1 MHIHRAERADTLV
14 DALAQLLARPLDD
27 PFAAEV
33 VAVPAK
39 GIERWVIQRLATV
52 LGSATG
58 GDGIAANI
66 EFPDPASLV
75 GAVLAEATG
84 LTPDTDPWAPERLV
98 WTLLPVLD
106 AVLAEPWCGVLSR
119 HLGRGDA
126 AGHKVGRRYATA
138 ARIADLF
145 DGYGTQRPG
154 MIAAWADGLDTDGT
168 GRELPEDLRW
178 QPRLWRTL
186 REAVGVPSPAERLS
200 AACAHLRAEPGVVSL
215 PRRISLFGVTR
226 LTTDQL
232 EVLSALSAGRE
243 VHLWLVHPS
252 PTLWTELASNGAD
265 AQADSADRSGSNAAG
280 DTSASVRAVSD
291 RERVDRAD
299 GSSPSSEMPDSL
311 VRVRHPLLAALG
323 RDVRELQQRLHAY
336 DHTDTYHPPAA
347 ISPGTTASPGRAE
360 RSGAR
365 TVEAAS
371 DTPELGRPVDSAAG
385 HVIEP
390 TADCAEGGATEFSD
404 VAGSDRGDRA
414 VAAGF
419 VAAATPAVG
428 TGESA
433 TGRRSVERGAVA
445 GASSV
450 RGVASG
456 RTLLSALQA
465 AIREDRWP
473 VAVEPELAGDGT
485 VGVHACHGPARQVE
499 VLRDCLLHI
508 FAADHTLQP
517 RDVVVM
523 CPDVESYAPLVRAAF
538 GQWSL
543 DTAEAGHPGHAL
555 RVRLAD
561 RAQRAVNPL
570 LGVIGTLL
578 ELADGRVTVTEVLD
592 LAAAEPVRLR
602 CGFDDD
608 DLERLREWAA
618 ETGARWGIGQRQR
631 QAFGLGDFAQNTLN
645 AAVDRILL
653 GVAAGESGADWLDLA
668 LPLDDV
674 DSGDIDLAGRFAEFV
689 DRLAV
694 CLRDLRGPTLA
705 EPAGTARPA
714 GEWAAVLGRALDL
727 LTDVTRAQAWTGVQ
741 ARRELAAA
749 LEHAGDVPL
758 RLPDIAALLA
768 TRLAGRA
775 SRANFRTGELT
786 VCTMV
791 PMRSVPHRVVVLLG
805 LDDEVFPRA
814 GGIDGDDVLAR
825 HRCPGDRDPR
835 SEDRQLLLDAIMAA
849 GERLVL
855 LHTGSDPV
863 TGAHRPP
870 AIPLAEVLDT
880 VRAHVGRAAMARIVR
895 RHPLQPFD
903 AANFRA
909 DDPFSFDPVA
919 LAGAVAARRPQ
930 RSRPVFL
937 AAPLPSAAPG
947 DVELTDLVAFAEH
960 PVRAFLW
967 QRLGIRVPEEEEEID
982 DRLPIALDGLTKWSM
997 GERMLAA
1004 RLNGVEAD
1012 MLRAAEWRRGTLPP
1026 ARMGA
1031 AVLDVIEGTVDQLV
1045 RVARPMHEI
1054 PGRTIDVAVDLGD
1067 GRRLTGTVADVH
1079 DDALLRAT
1087 YSRLAPKHRLAAWV
1101 RLLALAAS
1109 GSHQSWR
1116 ALTLG
1121 RGQFRNPV
1129 WQSTLTAPDAATAR
1143 AILRQLVH
1151 LRDAGLTEPLPIAP
1165 SATAVYAD
1173 RRCKGASVDD
1183 ATLSAEQ
1190 DFDSAYGE
1198 RTDRYLRQ
1206 VWGPALRFPDLTRAP
1221 AEHGGD
1227 EPTRFGELARM
1238 LWNPLLANENQGRP

>member
-154 MIAAWADGLDTDGT
+154 MITAWADGLDTDGT

-291 RERVDRAD
+291 REPVDRAD

-347 ISPGTTASPGRAE
+347 ISPGTTAAEPGRAGPP
-360 RSGAR
+360 GAR
-365 TVEAAS
+365 AGEVAS
-371 DTPELGRPVDSAAG
+371 DT
-385 HVIEP
+385 
-390 TADCAEGGATEFSD
+390 SD
-404 VAGSDRGDRA
+404 L
-414 VAAGF
+414 
-419 VAAATPAVG
+419 
-428 TGESA
+428 
-433 TGRRSVERGAVA
+433 
-445 GASSV
+445 
-450 RGVASG
+450 G

-543 DTAEAGHPGHAL
+543 DSAEAGHPGHAL

-880 VRAHVGRAAMARIVR
+880 VRAHVGREAMARIVR

-919 LAGAVAARRPQ
+919 LAGAVAARQPQ

-937 AAPLPSAAPG
+937 AAPLPAASPG

-1031 AVLDVIEGTVDQLV
+1031 AVLDDIEGTVDQLV

-1173 RRCKGASVDD
+1173 RRCKGATVDD

>member
-1 MHIHRAERADTLV
+1 MHIHRAERADTLA
-14 DALAQLLARPLDD
+14 DALAQLLTTPLDD
-27 PFAAEV
+27 PFTAEV

-39 GIERWVIQRLATV
+39 GIERWLNQRLATV
-52 LGSATG
+52 LGSGDAR

-66 EFPDPASLV
+66 DFLDPATLV

-84 LTPDTDPWAPERLV
+84 LTPDEDPWAPERLV

-106 AVLAEPWCGVLSR
+106 AVVGESWCSVLSR
-119 HLGRGDA
+119 HLGQGDPS
-126 AGHKVGRRYATA
+126 GHRVGRRYATA
-138 ARIADLF
+138 SRIADLF
-145 DGYGTQRPG
+145 DSYGTQRPG
-154 MIAAWADGLDTDGT
+154 MITAWAGGADTDGT
-168 GRELPEDLRW
+168 GRDLPEDLRW
-178 QPRLWRTL
+178 QPQLWRKL
-186 REAVGVPSPAERLS
+186 RAEVGVPSPAERLET
-200 AACAHLRAEPGVVSL
+200 ACARLRAEPGCVSL
-215 PRRISLFGVTR
+215 PERISLFGVTR

-232 EVLSALSAGRE
+232 EVLSALSVGRE

-252 PTLWTELASNGAD
+252 PALWEGLAES
-265 AQADSADRSGSNAAG
+265 S
-280 DTSASVRAVSD
+280 
-291 RERVDRAD
+291 D
-299 GSSPSSEMPDSL
+299 GSSAAEGYTVPKSRGSSESL
-311 VRVRHPLLAALG
+311 VRVRHPLLAALS
-323 RDVRELQQRLHAY
+323 RDVRELQQRLAAY
-336 DHTDTYHPPAA
+336 EQVQTYHVPAA
-347 ISPGTTASPGRAE
+347 ETAS
-360 RSGAR
+360 
-365 TVEAAS
+365 
-371 DTPELGRPVDSAAG
+371 
-385 HVIEP
+385 
-390 TADCAEGGATEFSD
+390 
-404 VAGSDRGDRA
+404 RA
-414 VAAGF
+414 VG
-419 VAAATPAVG
+419 
-428 TGESA
+428 S
-433 TGRRSVERGAVA
+433 
-445 GASSV
+445 
-450 RGVASG
+450 
-456 RTLLSALQA
+456 RTLLATLQR
-465 AIREDRWP
+465 AIQDDRWP
-473 VAVEPELAGDGT
+473 PEPDAALAGDGT
-485 VGVHACHGPARQVE
+485 VTVHSCHGPARQVE
-499 VLRDCLLHI
+499 VLRDALLRV
-508 FAADHTLQP
+508 FADDPTLQP
-517 RDVVVM
+517 RDVIVM

-543 DTAEAGHPGHAL
+543 DSSEPGHPAHAL

-561 RAQRAVNPL
+561 RAQRSVNPM

-592 LAAAEPVRLR
+592 LAAAEPVRFR
-602 CGFDDD
+602 CAFDDD
-608 DLERLREWAA
+608 DIERLREWAA

-631 QAFGLGDFAQNTLN
+631 QAFGLGDFAQNTVN

-653 GVAAGESGADWLDLA
+653 GVAAGESTEDWLDLA

-674 DSGDIDLAGRFAEFV
+674 DSNDIDLAGRFAEFV

-694 CLRDLRGPTLA
+694 CLRDLRGPTLT
-705 EPAGTARPA
+705 EPAGAERPA
-714 GEWAAVLGRALDL
+714 DEWAGVLARALDL
-727 LTDVTRAQAWTGVQ
+727 LTDMPRSSAWMGVQ
-741 ARRELAAA
+741 ARREIAAA
-749 LEHAGDVPL
+749 LEHAGRVPL
-758 RLPDIAALLA
+758 RLPDIAALLSA
-768 TRLAGRA
+768 RLAGRA

-805 LDDEVFPRA
+805 LDDEVFPRS

-849 GERLVL
+849 GERIIL

-870 AIPLAEVLDT
+870 AIPLAELLDT
-880 VRAHVGRAAMARIVR
+880 VRAHVGRAAMSEIIT

-903 AANFRA
+903 AANFDA
-909 DDPFSFDPVA
+909 AKPFSFDPVA
-919 LAGAVAARRPQ
+919 LAGAVAARQPQ
-930 RSRPVFL
+930 KPRPVFL
-937 AAPLPSAAPG
+937 AVPLEPTTPG
-947 DVELTDLVAFAEH
+947 DVELTDLVAFVEH

-982 DRLPIALDGLTKWSM
+982 DRLPIALDGLTKWGM

-1012 MLRAAEWRRGTLPP
+1012 VLRAAEWRRGTLPP

-1031 AVLDVIEGTVDQLV
+1031 AVLDDIESTVDQLV

-1087 YSRLAPKHRLAAWV
+1087 YSRLAAKHRLAAWV

-1129 WQSTLTAPDAATAR
+1129 WQSTLTAPDAATCR

-1151 LRDAGLTEPLPIAP
+1151 LRDAGLGEALPIAP
-1165 SATAVYAD
+1165 AASAVYAD
-1173 RRCKGASVDD
+1173 RRCKGASVED
-1183 ATLSAEQ
+1183 ALLSAEQ
-1190 DFDSAYGE
+1190 EFSGTYGE
-1198 RTDRYLRQ
+1198 HNDRYLRQ
-1206 VWGPALRFPDLTRAP
+1206 VWGSNLRFTDLTDQP
-1221 AEHGGD
+1221 AQSGE
-1227 EPTRFGELARM
+1227 EQSRFGELARN
-1238 LWNPLLANENQGRP
+1238 LWNPLLANESQGRP

>member
-154 MIAAWADGLDTDGT
+154 MITAWADGLDTDGT

-291 RERVDRAD
+291 REPVDRAD

-347 ISPGTTASPGRAE
+347 ISPGTTAAEPGRAGPP
-360 RSGAR
+360 GAR
-365 TVEAAS
+365 AGEVAS
-371 DTPELGRPVDSAAG
+371 DT
-385 HVIEP
+385 
-390 TADCAEGGATEFSD
+390 SD
-404 VAGSDRGDRA
+404 L
-414 VAAGF
+414 
-419 VAAATPAVG
+419 
-428 TGESA
+428 
-433 TGRRSVERGAVA
+433 
-445 GASSV
+445 
-450 RGVASG
+450 G

-543 DTAEAGHPGHAL
+543 DSAEAGHPGHAL

-880 VRAHVGRAAMARIVR
+880 VRAHVGREAMARIVR

-937 AAPLPSAAPG
+937 AAPLPAASPG

-1031 AVLDVIEGTVDQLV
+1031 AVLDDIEGTVDQLV

-1173 RRCKGASVDD
+1173 RRCKGATVDD

-1206 VWGPALRFPDLTRAP
+1206 VWGPALRFPDLTRTP

>member
-186 REAVGVPSPAERLS
+186 REAVGVPSPAERL
-200 AACAHLRAEPGVVSL
+200 ADACAHLRAEPGVVSL

-265 AQADSADRSGSNAAG
+265 AQADSAVRSGSNAAG

-291 RERVDRAD
+291 REPVDRAD

-323 RDVRELQQRLHAY
+323 RDVRELQQRLRAY
-336 DHTDTYHPPAA
+336 DHIDTYHPPAA
-347 ISPGTTASPGRAE
+347 ISPGTTAAEPGRAGPP
-360 RSGAR
+360 GAR
-365 TVEAAS
+365 AGEVAS
-371 DTPELGRPVDSAAG
+371 DT
-385 HVIEP
+385 
-390 TADCAEGGATEFSD
+390 SD
-404 VAGSDRGDRA
+404 L
-414 VAAGF
+414 
-419 VAAATPAVG
+419 
-428 TGESA
+428 
-433 TGRRSVERGAVA
+433 
-445 GASSV
+445 
-450 RGVASG
+450 G
-456 RTLLSALQA
+456 RTLLSTLQA

-538 GQWSL
+538 GQWSH

-880 VRAHVGRAAMARIVR
+880 VRAHVGGAAMARIVR

-919 LAGAVAARRPQ
+919 LAGAVAARQPQ
-930 RSRPVFL
+930 QSRPVFL
-937 AAPLPSAAPG
+937 AAPLPAASPG

-1031 AVLDVIEGTVDQLV
+1031 AVLDDIEGTVDQLV

-1173 RRCKGASVDD
+1173 RRCKGATVDD

>member
-154 MIAAWADGLDTDGT
+154 MITAWADGLDTDGT

-265 AQADSADRSGSNAAG
+265 TQADSADRSGSNAAG

-347 ISPGTTASPGRAE
+347 ISPGTTAAPGRGE
-360 RSGAR
+360 RPAAR
-365 TVEAAS
+365 TAEAAS
-371 DTPELGRPVDSAAG
+371 DTPDLQ
-385 HVIEP
+385 
-390 TADCAEGGATEFSD
+390 
-404 VAGSDRGDRA
+404 
-414 VAAGF
+414 
-419 VAAATPAVG
+419 
-428 TGESA
+428 
-433 TGRRSVERGAVA
+433 
-445 GASSV
+445 
-450 RGVASG
+450 

-1031 AVLDVIEGTVDQLV
+1031 AVLDDIEGTVDQLV